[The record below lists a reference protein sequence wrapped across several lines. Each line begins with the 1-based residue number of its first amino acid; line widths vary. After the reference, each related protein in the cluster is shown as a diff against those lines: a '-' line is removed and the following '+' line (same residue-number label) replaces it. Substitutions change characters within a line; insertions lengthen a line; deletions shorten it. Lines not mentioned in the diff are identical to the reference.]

1 MTSIGLASYLNDKMK
16 QIKINFKQNLKKQT
30 KQILILYSQGQYVD
44 ANTPAPVE
52 TVQ

>member
-1 MTSIGLASYLNDKMK
+1 MYY
-16 QIKINFKQNLKKQT
+16 INFKQNLKKNKKKK

>member
-1 MTSIGLASYLNDKMK
+1 MYY
-16 QIKINFKQNLKKQT
+16 INFKQNLKKKT
-30 KQILILYSQGQYVD
+30 KKKKKQILILYSQGQYVD